1 MHSRKFAERK
11 EKSETKLFQT
21 PKPPNPQT
29 PKIGGTQMS
38 YLPIP
43 HKIESIKSYT
53 PDVKLF
59 RIKSNLNPAPGT
71 FLEVSIPGIGECP
84 LASCSH
90 NKGYIEL
97 LTKNAGN
104 VTQAIFNLKKGDTIL
119 IRGPHGHGFPLE
131 ELKNK
136 NLILIAGGTG
146 IAPITSMIN
155 YIEQNKSQ
163 FKKIFIYFGF
173 RDEQNIL
180 LKERIKKW
188 ESVFHL
194 HIGLSNDPNNHD
206 YEKGFINQIIE
217 HHKPSVQDTVALL
230 CGPEIMMDCATK
242 ELNFLGIPN
251 SQIYWSLERRM
262 ECAFGSCGRCQ
273 IQDLYVCK
281 DGPIFQYSKIKSRLD
296 NENS

>member
-1 MHSRKFAERK
+1 
-11 EKSETKLFQT
+11 
-21 PKPPNPQT
+21 
-29 PKIGGTQMS
+29 MS
-38 YLPIP
+38 YQPTP
-43 HKIESIKSYT
+43 HKISSIKKYT
-53 PDVKLF
+53 SDVKLF
-59 RIKSNLNPAPGT
+59 KIKCSLNPMPGT
-71 FLEVSIPGIGECP
+71 FLEISVPGIGEAP

-90 NKGYIEL
+90 SKDYLEL

-104 VTQAIFNLKKGDTIL
+104 VTSGMFNLKKNDNIF
-119 IRGPHGHGFPLE
+119 IRGPYGKGFPLE

-155 YIEQNKSQ
+155 YIEQNKKE
-163 FKKIFIYFGF
+163 FKEIFIYFGF
-173 RDEQNIL
+173 RDEENIL

-194 HIGLSNDPNNHD
+194 HIGLSADPNSQEH
-206 YEKGFINQIIE
+206 EKGFINEIIE
-217 HHKPSVQDTVALL
+217 NHKPTIENTIALL
-230 CGPEIMMDCATK
+230 CGPEIMMKEATL

-251 SQIYWSLERRM
+251 SRIYWSLERRM

-281 DGPIFQYSKIKSRLD
+281 DGPIFRYDKIKSRLD
-296 NENS
+296 NENSSNELK